1 MDNKFAFLILRK
13 NLMLERFVG
22 TQCQVFW
29 TPNKE
34 EKQEDIL
41 PFNGQI
47 RPQPFP
53 CAQSPIHN
61 SLNIIP
67 FDVTIQVID
76 SVVKQ
81 TIKIS

>member
-1 MDNKFAFLILRK
+1 MSSIL
-13 NLMLERFVG
+13 N
-22 TQCQVFW
+22 
-29 TPNKE
+29 PNKE

-41 PFNGQI
+41 PFNRKI

-61 SLNIIP
+61 SLKIIP
-67 FDVTIQVID
+67 FDVTNQATD

-81 TIKIS
+81 TKKTS